1 MKPKDL
7 VDLNENFSNMKL
19 PYTETLNETTDT
31 VREENYDD
39 DVIDELDFNKNEYS
53 NYETHSDDEEQVTQL
68 VGVFK
73 WINP

>member
-1 MKPKDL
+1 LKPKDL

-39 DVIDELDFNKNEYS
+39 DVIDELDFNKNEDS

-68 VGVFK
+68 VGV
-73 WINP
+73 

>member
-73 WINP
+73 